1 MTDLSGKRVAMLVED
16 EFEDLEL
23 TGPLEAL
30 RAAGAVVTLVG
41 PAQGATYRGKR
52 GEAVVTSDLAAG
64 AARMKDFDALVIPG
78 GHAPD
83 KMRMR
88 HAMVDLAR
96 DAMEAGKPV
105 AAICHGPQL
114 LISAN
119 AVRGRTLTC
128 WPSIAIDVKNAG
140 GLYVDKPV
148 VEDGNLITSRKPD
161 DVPAFSEAIIR
172 ALSRVPALRLHQRSG
187 ILGVPIVSF
196 VVQTLG
202 RRRGGHLLGPAA
214 PQPRVGGRELDAVQ
228 QDHRLDVDPHQ
239 EHDDRRDRSV
249 DAREARHVAH
259 VPREASSAPFQS
271 SPVTSAPI
279 QTSRNRT
286 LAFGTK

>member
-1 MTDLSGKRVAMLVED
+1 MTDLSGKRVAILVED

-23 TGPLEAL
+23 TGPLDAL
-30 RAAGAVVTLVG
+30 RAAGAVVVLVG
-41 PAQGATYRGKR
+41 PTRGANYRGKR
-52 GEAVVTSDLAAG
+52 GDAAVTADLAAG

-88 HAMVDLAR
+88 HAMVDLTR

-119 AVRGRTLTC
+119 GVRGRTLTC

-172 ALSRVPALRLHQRSG
+172 ALLRVE
-187 ILGVPIVSF
+187 VS
-196 VVQTLG
+196 
-202 RRRGGHLLGPAA
+202 
-214 PQPRVGGRELDAVQ
+214 
-228 QDHRLDVDPHQ
+228 
-239 EHDDRRDRSV
+239 
-249 DAREARHVAH
+249 
-259 VPREASSAPFQS
+259 
-271 SPVTSAPI
+271 
-279 QTSRNRT
+279 
-286 LAFGTK
+286 